1 MKCIECE
8 GATEVL
14 ATYQNADGVTK
25 RRRKCSICNA
35 RFTTRERAE
44 GREREKVEE
53 SDEIDRVPPP
63 VV

>member
-8 GATEVL
+8 AATEVMN
-14 ATYQNADGVTK
+14 TYQNADGVTK
-25 RRRKCSICNA
+25 RRRKCTICNA

-44 GREREKVEE
+44 GRERENLDK
-53 SDEIDRVPPP
+53 SDEVDRIPPP